1 MNALVQ
7 VPICDVCNKPV
18 DRIDWWDDYNR
29 CVRVFRVSCHGET
42 ETAELSD
49 YMVEDS
55 LSITMGRAFV
65 KEKVRGIEGTAQ
77 QQAQHQLES
86 KADGSHEVAT

>member
-42 ETAELSD
+42 ETAELPD
-49 YMVEDS
+49 YMVLDS

-65 KEKVRGIEGTAQ
+65 KEKVRGIESRTQ
-77 QQAQHQLES
+77 QQKEDWPEP